1 MNFLSDVKI
10 SSVLLMLLP
19 QCGGRGTAERAIS
32 LGRGTH
38 TSCKK
43 LVYRFF

>member
-19 QCGGRGTAERAIS
+19 QRGETVTAERAIS
-32 LGRGTH
+32 LGRGTR

>member
-1 MNFLSDVKI
+1 MKFLTDVKI
-10 SSVLLMLLP
+10 SSVLSIVFA
-19 QCGGRGTAERAIS
+19 QRGETGTAERAIS